1 MKEACGGRRTWVLGS
16 CNEQTE
22 DDLSDTKLLETKP

>member
-1 MKEACGGRRTWVLGS
+1 MKEAWGGRRTWVLGP

-22 DDLSDTKLLETKP
+22 DDLCDTKLLETKP